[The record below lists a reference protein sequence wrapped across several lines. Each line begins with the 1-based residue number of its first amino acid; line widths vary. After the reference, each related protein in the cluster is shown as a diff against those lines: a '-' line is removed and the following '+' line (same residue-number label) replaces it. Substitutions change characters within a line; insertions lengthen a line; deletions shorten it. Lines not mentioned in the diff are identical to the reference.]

1 MTSRDIL
8 LTNLQI
14 LNPFVR
20 NAFFFYPWNY
30 VEKATYKTNKD
41 EQG

>member
-20 NAFFFYPWNY
+20 NASFFYPRTY
-30 VEKATYKTNKD
+30 VEKATNKTNKD